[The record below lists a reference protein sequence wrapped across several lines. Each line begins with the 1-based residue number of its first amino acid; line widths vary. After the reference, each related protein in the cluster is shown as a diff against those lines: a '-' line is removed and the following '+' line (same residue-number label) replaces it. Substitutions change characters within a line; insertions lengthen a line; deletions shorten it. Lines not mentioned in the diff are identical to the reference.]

1 MQSSKRSSDH
11 LTGVNPLV
19 LDTEKWVPNLNF
31 TNKTRVYTGSEENL
45 LTFLD
50 QLNKFHK
57 TINFTYSY
65 SKTNAVFLDVKLF
78 KSKEGSLH
86 TSVFEKIL
94 MCISILNSHPVILF
108 HAKKVS
114 HLAKQNDIDV

>member
-1 MQSSKRSSDH
+1 M
-11 LTGVNPLV
+11 
-19 LDTEKWVPNLNF
+19 
-31 TNKTRVYTGSEENL
+31 